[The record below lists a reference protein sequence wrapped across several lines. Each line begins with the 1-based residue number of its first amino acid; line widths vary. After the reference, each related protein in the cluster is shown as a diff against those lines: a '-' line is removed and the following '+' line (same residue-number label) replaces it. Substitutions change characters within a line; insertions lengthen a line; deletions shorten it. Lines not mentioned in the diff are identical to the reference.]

1 MNNIRK
7 HSSAARELTMRIASF
22 LLAAALFT
30 LSAAAQ
36 RDSLPGKAR
45 IAVFSPLYLDSAF
58 DASGNYRYGKT
69 LPRHI
74 SAGLEF
80 YEGIE
85 LAIDS
90 LAKEKIPLDVYIYD
104 TRSKKK
110 LDEILRQEEMAG
122 MDLFIGYVNV
132 NEAAQS
138 ARAAAEMN
146 IPFVNT
152 NLPNDAGIRE
162 NPNYVIMNPTLGTHC
177 HGIYKFI
184 QKNYPLATI
193 TYFRKKGP
201 GDDMLRRHFTEAEK
215 TTASVPLKIRYV
227 TFDDTVA
234 VEQLAKFLDS
244 SKQNVCI
251 AGSLDPNFGLTIT
264 RQLSS
269 LSKTYKSAIIGMP
282 TWDQM
287 DLNKSGYR
295 GIEIIYSSPLYINN
309 DNQLVQ
315 QLQHHFKTK
324 YFSRTAESV
333 YTGFECLFHFAR
345 LLAAPGSNSLV
356 NKIAGKKNT
365 LFGEFDIQPVVNK
378 QTGEPDYYENKK
390 LYFIKKLDGIV
401 KGIY

>member
-7 HSSAARELTMRIASF
+7 YLTNA
-22 LLAAALFT
+22 LDLAVRMMSVILPVMVFS
-30 LSAAAQ
+30 LPAAAQ
-36 RDSLPGKAR
+36 KDSLPGKAR
-45 IAVFSPLYLDSAF
+45 VAVFTPLYLDSAF
-58 DASGNYRYGKT
+58 DAGGNYRYGKT

-90 LAKEKIPLDVYIYD
+90 LTKEKIPLDVYIYD

-110 LDEILRQEEMAG
+110 LDEILRGDEMAD

-132 NEAAQS
+132 NEAAQL

-146 IPFVNT
+146 IPFINT
-152 NLPNDAGIRE
+152 NLPNDAGVRE
-162 NPNYVIMNPTLGTHC
+162 NPNYVILNPTLGTHC
-177 HGIYKFI
+177 HSIYKFI

-201 GDDMLRRHFTEAEK
+201 GDDMLRKYFTEAEK

-234 VEQLAKFLDS
+234 VDQLAKFLDS

-251 AGSLDPNFGLTIT
+251 AGSLDPNFGLTIA
-264 RQLSS
+264 RQLAS
-269 LSKTYKSAIIGMP
+269 LSKTYKSAIVGMP

-287 DLNKSGYR
+287 DLNKSSYR

-315 QLQHHFKTK
+315 QLQYHFKTK

-333 YTGFECLFHFAR
+333 YIGFGCLFHFAR
-345 LLAAPGSNSLV
+345 LLTAPGGDSLV